1 MTELHADRYHGGLRI
16 AALASWAVGVAII
29 YLLGQLIWN
38 LVVGPVVGS
47 GILVLGVA
55 AVFLAQP
62 LALWA
67 EKQLLTLWPSGRAV
81 QLETGKLTLREKS
94 ASVRLDL
101 GQKVNYWRWRF
112 EVRNRRGGRVPN
124 GHFCFALRLVQG
136 DTAVS
141 LYAFLS
147 PDQARA
153 TVARYPFYDLRPSA
167 DKNKA
172 TLGGRDAIY
181 LSAERERWDSGA
193 ELDPSDFG
201 RLLTHLGAHLPDFS
215 ASPNS

>member
-1 MTELHADRYHGGLRI
+1 MTELHADRYPGGLRI

-38 LVVGPVVGS
+38 LVVGPVVGG

-55 AVFLAQP
+55 AGFLAQP

-112 EVRNRRGGRVPN
+112 EVRNRRGGGAMR
-124 GHFCFALRLVQG
+124 F
-136 DTAVS
+136 T
-141 LYAFLS
+141 S
-147 PDQARA
+147 P
-153 TVARYPFYDLRPSA
+153 PSA
-167 DKNKA
+167 SA
-172 TLGGRDAIY
+172 GTLAR
-181 LSAERERWDSGA
+181 
-193 ELDPSDFG
+193 
-201 RLLTHLGAHLPDFS
+201 
-215 ASPNS
+215 NSIRRILAGC